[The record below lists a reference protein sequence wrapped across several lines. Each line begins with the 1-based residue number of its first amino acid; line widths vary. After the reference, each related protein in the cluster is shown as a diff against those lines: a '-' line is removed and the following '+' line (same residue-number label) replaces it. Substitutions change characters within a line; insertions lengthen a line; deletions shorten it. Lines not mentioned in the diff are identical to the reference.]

1 MPDFRGPQFVSGGW
15 DNLIVNPDQEKALA
29 EVKAVFGAPF
39 KDLRNR
45 RIAFAIYIPLI
56 SIYIFGYC
64 YNNLQNPNQ
73 LFNFAWF
80 IDSILLSWTN
90 LLILPVLLLV
100 TPWKKKYG
108 SWDLVV
114 EHLAIHLFSP
124 LVWIFGYMGFRFIIK
139 MTEGIINSLTII
151 MNWLAN

>member
-1 MPDFRGPQFVSGGW
+1 MNS
-15 DNLIVNPDQEKALA
+15 DQEKALA

-39 KDLRNR
+39 YDLRNR

-56 SIYIFGYC
+56 SFYIFGYC

-73 LFNFAWF
+73 LFNSAWF
-80 IDSILLSWTN
+80 VDSILLSWTN

-100 TPWKKKYG
+100 TPWKRKDR

-114 EHLAIHLFSP
+114 EHLFETLSICL
-124 LVWIFGYMGFRFIIK
+124 L
-139 MTEGIINSLTII
+139 
-151 MNWLAN
+151 

>member
-1 MPDFRGPQFVSGGW
+1 
-15 DNLIVNPDQEKALA
+15 VNPDQEKALA

-39 KDLRNR
+39 YELRNR

-56 SIYIFGYC
+56 SFYIFGYC

-73 LFNFAWF
+73 LFNSAWF

-100 TPWKKKYG
+100 SPWKRKDR

-114 EHLAIHLFSP
+114 EHLFIHLFSP
-124 LVWIFGYMGFRFIIK
+124 LLWIFGYLGFRLIVK
-139 MTEGIINSLTII
+139 MTDGIIDSLTII
-151 MNWLAN
+151 LNWLAN